1 MVADTSPASDIR
13 VRVLPF
19 AAAALH
25 FLISIFVA
33 QSPSEGSWQWFPI
46 FVIDFPA
53 SIVPLTLFPSSV
65 PSIVAFG
72 LFGSLWWFFLVSAV
86 IWLIRGRKSAA

>member
-1 MVADTSPASDIR
+1 MVVDASPATDIR
-13 VRVLPF
+13 IRVLPA

-25 FLISIFVA
+25 FIISIFVA

-65 PSIVAFG
+65 PPIVAFG
-72 LFGSLWWFFLVSAV
+72 LFGSIWWYFLVSAI
-86 IWLIRGRKSAA
+86 IWLIKGRKGAA